1 MEGFKALPSGFVCC
15 KTQEKLLSKLT
26 LSTWLAVIHEEPN
39 SRPELTDMKLEK
51 KGDYDDFFA
60 KRLRT

>member
-15 KTQEKLLSKLT
+15 KTQEKLLSKLM
-26 LSTWLAVIHEEPN
+26 LSTWLSVIHEEPN